1 MSCRPFI
8 LSVVNH
14 GARARTAFRGPALLL
29 AGAFVLLAALSPLF
43 VVRVPDEAVG
53 ATPETL
59 LGPGWH
65 LKAPGGTVR
74 VAPLAGRQEA
84 VDFTCTTGEGAT
96 RDVRLALSYRLDPA
110 RLAPLAASIADGG
123 IEGAIAVVGREALQP
138 FAATASQGAGRARA
152 PLPAAARDALLA
164 ALRRSGVEA
173 SDLSGS
179 IGPPGSLSAEATTS
193 GPPERRPTGIR
204 LVLIGLDGAD
214 WRTIDP
220 LMRQGRLPHLRRL
233 VEQGTRAALRSY
245 DPMISPLL
253 WTTMATGVGP
263 DLHGVADF
271 QAVDKATG
279 RRVPITS
286 RFRKVKALWNILDD
300 AGGSSAFV
308 GWWASYPAEEVRGW
322 QVSNLVA
329 FETVRPRPPGRPLP
343 ARLTWPKDYLDGVL
357 PRLITAADVRYE
369 EIRPILNIGRDEFEA
384 ARDEVLHP
392 PPSDGTGEN
401 RKAVQRPVPLA
412 LSILIGSRNYAA
424 IAADLVSRRPDLTA
438 VYFEGIDM
446 MGHRFQHCLPPR
458 MTICSEADARR
469 YGEAVTGFYVLQD
482 RLIGSILEA
491 AGDDATV
498 LVVSDHGFRSGAA
511 RPAGILPY
519 TTQQPVE
526 WHDPEGIFVLSGPG
540 AKRGERL
547 ADRPTLFD
555 IAPTILHLL
564 GLPVAGTMPG
574 RVFLEAL
581 DERFAADHTVRRIP
595 TYEGTG
601 APAGTAPAS
610 DPGAMQAEAEL
621 LDSLRAL
628 GYIGGDESS
637 PGEQPAPAPL
647 AQSAGVGAAAGAAA
661 GAGADTQVFY
671 HRNLATYFLKRQDYA
686 QAVEQLLLAN
696 QRQKMPKTYQMLSEA
711 YLGLGR
717 RQDALKALRESLDA
731 LKEADAEPVLWLVQ
745 IQLQDPGGRAAAE
758 ADVRRYAARTAAKGG
773 LDDAIGGLFEEAS
786 GNTAAAIGRYR
797 ASFAA
802 DPLRVLVTQRL
813 YALEPK
819 ERRQALLLPALQSA
833 VKKDPRLD
841 EYQNLL
847 GVLLAEAGRDQ
858 EALAAFRQA
867 AEVDPDNAR
876 FAANLGGAY
885 VRLGRWAEA
894 AEAYERA
901 GALSPSPATALNLG
915 SVYRRLKR
923 PERALAAFEQARA
936 LGDSSPGPFL
946 GIALAQS
953 ELDRLP
959 QALETLR
966 EGIARHPDD
975 KALARLQQDL
985 TRRSAQGG

>member
-1 MSCRPFI
+1 M
-8 LSVVNH
+8 
-14 GARARTAFRGPALLL
+14 
-29 AGAFVLLAALSPLF
+29 
-43 VVRVPDEAVG
+43 RVPDEAVG
-53 ATPETL
+53 ATPAAL
-59 LGPGWH
+59 LGPGFH

-74 VAPLAGRQEA
+74 VVPLAGRREA
-84 VDFTCTTGEGAT
+84 VDFTCTTEEGAS
-96 RDVRLALSYRLDPA
+96 RDVRLALAYRLDPA
-110 RLAPLAASIADGG
+110 RLAPLAASVAEGG
-123 IEGAIAVVGREALQP
+123 PEGAIALLAREALQP
-138 FAATASQGAGRARA
+138 FATTALLASQGAGGARA
-152 PLPAAARDALLA
+152 PLPGAALDAVLA
-164 ALRRSGVEA
+164 ALRDAGVEA

-179 IGPPGSLSAEATTS
+179 IGPPGSLSPGAATS
-193 GPPERRPTGIR
+193 GPPERLPTGIR

-214 WRTIDP
+214 WRIIHP

-233 VEQGTRAALRSY
+233 AEQGTRAALRSY

-263 DLHGVADF
+263 DQHGVADF

-286 RFRKVKALWNILDD
+286 RFRRVKALWNILGD
-300 AGGSSAFV
+300 AGGTSAFV

-329 FETVRPRPPGRPLP
+329 FETVRPRPADRPQP
-343 ARLTWPKDYLDGVL
+343 AGLAWPPDYLAGVQ
-357 PRLITAADVRYE
+357 PRLVTAADVRYE

-384 ARDEVLHP
+384 AREEVLHP
-392 PPSDGTGEN
+392 SPSDTTGEN
-401 RKAVQRPVPLA
+401 KKAVQRPVPLA

-424 IAADLVSRRPDLTA
+424 IAADLAARRPDLTA

-458 MTICSEADARR
+458 MAICSEAEARR

-482 RLIGSILEA
+482 RLIGAILEA

-526 WHDPEGIFVLSGPG
+526 WHDPEGIFILSGRG

-547 ADRPTLFD
+547 GERPTLFD

-564 GLPVAGTMPG
+564 GLPVAETMPG
-574 RVFLEAL
+574 RVLLQAL
-581 DERFAADHTVRRIP
+581 DERFAAGRVVRRIP
-595 TYEGTG
+595 TYEGAG
-601 APAGTAPAS
+601 GLPARTEPAN

-621 LDSLRAL
+621 LDTLRAL
-628 GYIGGDESS
+628 GYIGGDETS
-637 PGEQPAPAPL
+637 PA
-647 AQSAGVGAAAGAAA
+647 SGAAPESLDRSAATRP
-661 GAGADTQVFY
+661 GADTQVFY

-686 QAVEQLLLAN
+686 RAVEQLLLAN

-717 RQDALKALRESLDA
+717 RKDALAALRESLDV
-731 LKEADAEPVLWLVQ
+731 LSEADAEPVLWLVQ
-745 IQLQDPGGRAAAE
+745 IQLGDPGGRAAAE
-758 ADVRRYAARTAAKGG
+758 EDVRRYAARTAAKPG
-773 LDDAIGGLFEEAS
+773 LDDAIGGLLEEA
-786 GNTAAAIGRYR
+786 GGDGAMAIRRYR
-797 ASFAA
+797 ASFAS
-802 DPLRVLVTQRL
+802 DPLRVLVAQRL
-813 YALEPK
+813 YALEPL
-819 ERRQALLLPALQSA
+819 ERRQSLLLPALRSA
-833 VKKDPRLD
+833 VGKDPRLD
-841 EYQNLL
+841 EYQNML
-847 GVLLAEAGRDQ
+847 GALLAEAGRDQ
-858 EALAAFRQA
+858 DALTAFRRA
-867 AEVDPDNAR
+867 VEVDPDNAR
-876 FAANLGGAY
+876 FAANLASAY
-885 VRLGRWAEA
+885 VRLGRWAAA

-901 GALSPSPATALNLG
+901 AALSPSSGTALKLG

-966 EGIARHPDD
+966 EGIARHPGDA
-975 KALARLQQDL
+975 ALARLQQDL
-985 TRRSAQGG
+985 SRRSARGG